1 MWTIYT
7 ICHVTG
13 LKALHTL
20 CHLILKLSEVGFVVI
35 LILHV
40 KKQIRPSPG
49 RGLLESR
56 QIPAQAAEC
65 ESTTTAPNGL
75 QETLQSLSPAG
86 PPAILSSFLLPPP
99 NSSGLPLLLPSSYL
113 LPESFLLCFLFHTLL
128 LRHQLLSRLL
138 ASWRILLHKPSF
150 LDHVSIKE
158 NPLCLGMGRG
168 REAGIVGNS
177 ETGQGAWLG

>member
-13 LKALHTL
+13 LKVLHTL

-40 KKQIRPSPG
+40 KKQIRQSPG

-65 ESTTTAPNGL
+65 DSTTTAPNGL
-75 QETLQSLSPAG
+75 QETLPSLSPAG

-99 NSSGLPLLLPSSYL
+99 NPSGLPLLCPPATFFQSLFFSAFSFTRSSSGISSL
-113 LPESFLLCFLFHTLL
+113 AGC
-128 LRHQLLSRLL
+128 L

-150 LDHVSIKE
+150 LDHFSIKE
-158 NPLCLGMGRG
+158 NPLCPGMGRG